1 MSSVP
6 HPLTIPRPVAIIAGR
21 NLPPAIRLSR
31 PCEMRHPGQHPNM
44 SPNPAEEMIAMD
56 QFRVLLVG
64 GPTDLTFGDCVR
76 EVPTLVEP
84 IKVARGNGYEHFR
97 YSGESR
103 DLHGSQVPVFEWCDR
118 TKLAE

>member
-1 MSSVP
+1 
-6 HPLTIPRPVAIIAGR
+6 
-21 NLPPAIRLSR
+21 
-31 PCEMRHPGQHPNM
+31 M

-64 GPTDLTFGDCVR
+64 GPVDLTFGDCVR

-84 IKVARGNGYEHFR
+84 IKLARGNGYEHFR

-103 DLHGSQVPVFEWCDR
+103 DLHGAPVPVFEWCDR